1 MSGAT
6 RLLPSGPARVIVSTE
21 MVVATLGS
29 RLRTVAGAALDVVL
43 PPRCA
48 ACDAPVDAPGQLCG
62 RCFGQAVLLGEPCCA
77 HCGTPVN
84 PDWSGLACLDCAT
97 RPPPWRRARA
107 GLRYDALARRLI
119 LPLKYA
125 DRPDLARALALHMAR
140 AGAALLHEAD
150 LLVPV
155 PLHRRRL
162 YTRRYNQAALLARAC
177 GRLAGRPVLV
187 DALRRVRATQ
197 PLHEKGPDAR
207 RAELS
212 GAIEVNTRRCAQIRG
227 ARVILVDDVL
237 TSGATAAACTEAM
250 LAAGVAHVDLLVA
263 ARTVRHEPGGDK

>member
-1 MSGAT
+1 MT
-6 RLLPSGPARVIVSTE
+6 
-21 MVVATLGS
+21 TLGS
-29 RLRTVAGAALDVVL
+29 ALKAVAGTALDLVL

-48 ACDAPVDAPGQLCG
+48 ACDVPVDAPGQLCG
-62 RCFGQAVLLGEPCCA
+62 DCFGQAVLLGDPCCA
-77 HCGTPVN
+77 RCGTPVD

-125 DRPDLARALALHMAR
+125 DRPDLARALATHMAR

-162 YTRRYNQAALLARAC
+162 YARRYNQAALLARAC
-177 GRLAGRPVLV
+177 GKLAGRPVLV
-187 DALRRVRATQ
+187 DALQRVRATR

-212 GAIEVNTRRCAQIRG
+212 GAIEANPRRVARLRG
-227 ARVILVDDVL
+227 ARVVLVDDVL
-237 TSGATAAACTEAM
+237 TSGATAAACAEAM
-250 LAAGVAHVDLLVA
+250 LAAGAAAVDLLVA
-263 ARTVRHEPGGDK
+263 ARTVRHEPGGDE